1 MGSSATVVLLYV
13 LWSLAVLA
21 VITLWFVAIS
31 EIVSHARGGGFT
43 VMQLASMAAALS
55 VAAVVAVGAASVVFP
70 PDRVEASHTTTV
82 ETADPSAGCGG
93 VRGAFIFSFA
103 IEQPSRAVSGCA
115 ARHPDSAPVLR
126 Q

>member
-1 MGSSATVVLLYV
+1 MGPSATVVLLYV

-31 EIVSHARGGGFT
+31 EIVCHARGGGFT
-43 VMQLASMAAALS
+43 AMQRASMAAALS
-55 VAAVVAVGAASVVFP
+55 MVAVMAVGAASAVFS

-82 ETADPSAGCGG
+82 ETADPSAGCAG

-103 IEQPSRAVSGCA
+103 IEQPSHAASGCTTG
-115 ARHPDSAPVLR
+115 HTDLTSVLR